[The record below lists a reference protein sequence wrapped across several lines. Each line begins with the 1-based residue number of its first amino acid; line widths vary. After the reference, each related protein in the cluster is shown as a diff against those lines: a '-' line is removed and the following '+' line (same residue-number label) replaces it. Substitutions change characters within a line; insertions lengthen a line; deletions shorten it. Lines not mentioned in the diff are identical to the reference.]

1 VTEPH
6 DRRLQAADPLAGVL
20 SDDSAAV
27 LAAGSPVIAHRLSAW
42 TGIHGSGI
50 GEEEAA
56 AWLFGMAKGTLANH
70 RRGQTR
76 RHALADR
83 LRAHLQH
90 RLREAGPP
98 ADETVAIRDALTRLP
113 ADDRELLSLVAWD
126 DLRTDEAAALLGIT
140 PAAARHGW
148 FAPAAASA
156 PSWTRPPGPPRTVA
170 RRRSRPRTPGPGP
183 RPNGRPTVAI

>member
-56 AWLFGMAKGTLANH
+56 AWLFGIAKGTLANH

-90 RLREAGPP
+90 RLPEAGPP

-113 ADDRELLSLVAWD
+113 ADDRELLTLVAWD
-126 DLRTDEAAALLGIT
+126 DLRTDEAAVLLGIT
-140 PAAARHGW
+140 PAAARQ
-148 FAPAAASA
+148 
-156 PSWTRPPGPPRTVA
+156 RLVRA
-170 RRRSRPRTPGPGP
+170 RRRLRAELDEATGPTSDRGPATSRPRTPGPGP